1 MIVVCS
7 QVLDFLSAEL
17 AVRFLTQL
25 LWFTC
30 DSPANDA
37 DARLVAVV
45 AVRVLS
51 DDSAVVWRGAGEQVD
66 SAVSADVDRLLIEL
80 LTFMRA
86 NAQSGT
92 SSDSGLWFIALL
104 HFYVCVVSGN
114 RAAVNQSDGSRSQT
128 DCHAFDA
135 TRELVE
141 EMAVGLTE
149 LAANVDVLGS
159 VDTSGSTETASVL
172 REAYGWFA
180 RNDRQ
185 ATTAD
190 DDLLARMLRKWLEP
204 VVNRSD
210 EDELAVGQIGGFPDK
225 LAKAGFVIAER
236 LEGYQGMFIVLAHDY
251 HFEKRKHLHL
261 HSCII
266 SLI

>member
-92 SSDSGLWFIALL
+92 SSDSALWFVALL

-128 DCHAFDA
+128 DCHAFQA

-149 LAANVDVLGS
+149 LAANVDVLDS

-172 REAYGWFA
+172 REAYGWFEHD
-180 RNDRQ
+180 DRQ
-185 ATTAD
+185 TMVD

-236 LEGYQGMFIVLAHDY
+236 LEGYQGMFNDY
-251 HFEKRKHLHL
+251 RFKKRKHLYL
-261 HSCII
+261 CSCITI
-266 SLI
+266 